1 MDKKEFLKAVQAC
14 RRKMNI
20 ALFMEKTVSALSIGA
35 AAGILF
41 QAAAFCSPLLCW
53 SLCRAGAVFCI
64 SDSRTDIRCKTD
76 IHGAGGLADGQ
87 FRI

>member
-41 QAAAFCSPLLCW
+41 QAAAFLFPFIMLVSMQGW
-53 SLCRAGAVFCI
+53 
-64 SDSRTDIRCKTD
+64 RCFL
-76 IHGAGGLADGQ
+76 H
-87 FRI
+87 F